1 VSSEARLC
9 EKVNDLLERMSN
21 LIRSLTSPSVR
32 IAAGVTLG
40 ITAMV
45 VVASGG
51 CSNGATPGPVPST
64 SRVSPTPT
72 VTPSGATPTPTPTP
86 PPQLFVSMTTAV
98 GATTDPTYGV
108 VSGYGLLGAAPTSS
122 PATTP
127 APPQVITVPA
137 NHTIVFLNFDRSP
150 HTASLLTAVGPT
162 FPPTFNNNNGASG
175 FTPEGSPITTA
186 EFSTGAVGASAGL
199 PVYSFIYNTGSLTGF
214 FFFGDF
220 YDYQANPPFRTVII
234 IQ

>member
-1 VSSEARLC
+1 
-9 EKVNDLLERMSN
+9 LLERTSN
-21 LIRSLTSPSVR
+21 LIRSLASPSVR
-32 IAAGVTLG
+32 IAAGVTLA

-51 CSNGATPGPVPST
+51 CSNGATPGPAAST
-64 SRVSPTPT
+64 SSVSPTPT
-72 VTPSGATPTPTPTP
+72 MTPSGATPTPTPTP

-122 PATTP
+122 PLTTP
-127 APPQVITVPA
+127 APPQIITVPA
-137 NHTIVFLNFDRSP
+137 NETIVFLNYDKASL
-150 HTASLLTAVGPT
+150 HTASLLTPVAGA

-175 FTPEGSPITTA
+175 FSPQGSPITTA
-186 EFSTGAVGASAGL
+186 EFSTGAVGVSSGA
-199 PVYSFIYNTGSLTGF
+199 PVYSFMYTTGALSGI

-220 YDYQANPPFRTVII
+220 YDYQSNPPFRTVII
-234 IQ
+234 IP

>member
-1 VSSEARLC
+1 M
-9 EKVNDLLERMSN
+9 LEQTSN
-21 LIRSLTSPSVR
+21 LIKTLTSPSVR
-32 IAAGVTLG
+32 IAAGVTLA
-40 ITAMV
+40 ITVMV

-51 CSNGATPGPVPST
+51 CSSSATPGPVPST

-72 VTPSGATPTPTPTP
+72 MTPSGATPTPTPTP
-86 PPQLFVSMTTAV
+86 PPQLFVSMDTTV

-122 PATTP
+122 PPTTP

-137 NHTIVFLNFDRSP
+137 NETIVFLNFDKTTP
-150 HTASLLTAVGPT
+150 HTASLLTPVSGN

-175 FTPEGSPITTA
+175 FTPPLSPITTS
-186 EFSTGAVGASAGL
+186 EFSTGAIPASLGT
-199 PVYSFIYNTGSLTGF
+199 PVYSFMYTTGSLTGI

-220 YDYQANPPFRTVII
+220 YDYQMNPPFRTVII

>member
-1 VSSEARLC
+1 LLQQISEF
-9 EKVNDLLERMSN
+9 
-21 LIRSLTSPSVR
+21 IRSLGSPSVR
-32 IAAGVTLG
+32 LAAGVTLA

-51 CSNGATPGPVPST
+51 CSSSATPGPTASNSAT
-64 SRVSPTPT
+64 VSPTPT

-86 PPQLFVSMTTAV
+86 PPQLFVSMDTTV

-122 PATTP
+122 PLSTP
-127 APPQVITVPA
+127 APPQVIMVPA
-137 NHTIVFLNFDRSP
+137 NETIAFLNFDRTTP
-150 HTASLLTAVGPT
+150 HTASLLTPVSGTPNPQ

-175 FTPEGSPITTA
+175 FTPALSPITTS
-186 EFSTGAVGASAGL
+186 EFSTGAIGASLGN
-199 PVYSFIYNTGSLTGF
+199 PVYSLMYTTGALTGV

-220 YDYQANPPFRTVII
+220 YDYQQNPQFRTVII

>member
-1 VSSEARLC
+1 M
-9 EKVNDLLERMSN
+9 LERTSN
-21 LIRSLTSPSVR
+21 LIRTLTSPSVR
-32 IAAGVTLG
+32 IAAGVTLA

-51 CSNGATPGPVPST
+51 CSSSATPGPVASP

-72 VTPSGATPTPTPTP
+72 MTPSGATPTPTPTP
-86 PPQLFVSMTTAV
+86 PPQLFVSMDTTV

-108 VSGYGLLGAAPTSS
+108 VSGYGLLGAAPTAS
-122 PATTP
+122 PPTTP

-137 NHTIVFLNFDRSP
+137 NKTIVFLNFDKTSA
-150 HTASLLTAVGPT
+150 HTASLLTPVAGTPNPQ

-175 FTPEGSPITTA
+175 FTPALSPITTS
-186 EFSTGAVGASAGL
+186 EFSTGAIAASLGA
-199 PVYSFIYNTGSLTGF
+199 PVYSFMYTTGSLTGI

-220 YDYQANPPFRTVII
+220 YDYQLNPPFRTVII